1 MNLTIRNVAY
11 TDLCNK
17 VGNRLLFTRKLISKK
32 PFGNF
37 VAIINSRRTISTE
50 YTNYFPSI
58 HNDAMVQE
66 EMITLSFFIRDR
78 NILKKC
84 RGFKSYGYYK
94 KIKS

>member
-17 VGNRLLFTRKLISKK
+17 VSNRLLFTRKLISK
-32 PFGNF
+32 PLVNF
-37 VAIINSRRTISTE
+37 AAIINSRRTISTE
-50 YTNYFPSI
+50 YTNHFPSM

-66 EMITLSFFIRDR
+66 EMITLSFFIRNR
-78 NILKKC
+78 NIFKKC